1 MKLVHIL
8 EDRRKT
14 CSPTCRGEYMSWL
27 WKFYGAP
34 STGTVATEES
44 KQKQR
49 DTWMKNYGVPNAF
62 LVKQQGNESSIAKKF
77 YDTLKLY
84 VRDDLEYEQLI
95 ESRYYADVQVKA
107 QKILVEFYGDYWH
120 MNPAKYADDFY
131 NAKKHQTAKQ
141 IRERDSE
148 RKRWLEER
156 GYRVIIVW
164 ESDWHSQQESVLDFL
179 RWSMSESGAKV

>member
-1 MKLVHIL
+1 MTDIITSRGGPPNKG
-8 EDRRKT
+8 KT
-14 CSPTCRGEYMSWL
+14 TS
-27 WKFYGAP
+27 
-34 STGTVATEES
+34 EEA
-44 KQKQR
+44 KQR
-49 DTWMKNYGVPNAF
+49 QRATCMKNHGVPNVY
-62 LVKQQGNESSIAKKF
+62 LINKQGNESSIAKQF

-95 ESRYYADVQVKA
+95 ESRYYADVRVKA
-107 QKILVEFYGDYWH
+107 QNILVEFYGDYWH

-141 IRERDSE
+141 IRDRDAQ

-156 GYRVIIVW
+156 GYRVVVVW
-164 ESDWHSQQESVLDFL
+164 ESDWNSQRESVLDFL